1 MRQLGTQEMTW
12 GLLSRTKETQRYSP
26 FPDSSQPYIE
36 GVGSGEWKNHHVT
49 VGGGES
55 GQREQ
60 GVPPTLVLAGSY
72 LTNTEVL

>member
-1 MRQLGTQEMTW
+1 MTW

-26 FPDSSQPYIE
+26 FPDSAQPYIE
-36 GVGSGEWKNHHVT
+36 GVVSREWGVVSREWKNHHVP

-55 GQREQ
+55 GPREQ